1 MRIDDT
7 LESIRS
13 IFQAIAL
20 IPKIPVFIV
29 GCFIQPLYLYWHLK
43 DEKEKIPRRASFAR
57 RLGLTLDRDIRRRM
71 KKKYRFLRRVN
82 GRGQY
87 ALNIMTGKYKGH
99 EVTLFDY
106 HTRSIAWGATVW
118 EYSRWIE
125 HHYQSFLVVN
135 LGQDFPAL
143 SIDKEFRVFGFIPRV
158 MDALGIGDIDFETH
172 EFSEKF
178 KVRSRDK
185 RFAYDFCN
193 VQMIEHLLAL
203 KVLHLPV
210 TVERSALFIGI
221 DSALNMQDVEGNLG
235 WLLSIRE
242 RMPAYLFAD
251 HDRRI
256 KST

>member
-1 MRIDDT
+1 MRTNDT
-7 LESIRS
+7 IESILT
-13 IFQAIAL
+13 IIGV
-20 IPKIPVFIV
+20 IVKTPVFIL
-29 GCFIQPLYLYWHLK
+29 GCFVQPLYLYWHLQ
-43 DEKEKIPRRASFAR
+43 DEKERISRRASFAR
-57 RLGLTLDRDIRRRM
+57 RLGLTLDLNIRRRM
-71 KKKYRFLRRVN
+71 KKTYRFLRKVN

-106 HTRSIAWGATVW
+106 HTRSIAWHATVW
-118 EYSRWIE
+118 EYGRWIE

-143 SIDKEFRVFGFIPRV
+143 SIDKEFKVFGFVPRI
-158 MDALGIGDIDFETH
+158 MDTLGIGDIDFEAH

-193 VQMIEHLLAL
+193 VQMMEHLLAL
-203 KVLHLPV
+203 KVLHLPI

-221 DSALNMQDVEGNLG
+221 DLALNMQDIEANLA
-235 WLLSIRE
+235 WLLAIRE
-242 RMPAYLFAD
+242 RMPGYLFTD
-251 HDRRI
+251 QDIRI
-256 KST
+256 MSS